1 MLTNG
6 YRGGEHTVCIR
17 TDTSLMDFK
26 RLRRKSKE
34 QMQEF
39 TVPRAA
45 TKIRVI
51 QQSDGVRRFCFHH

>member
-17 TDTSLMDFK
+17 TDASLMDSK

-34 QMQEF
+34 QMQF

-51 QQSDGVRRFCFHH
+51 QQSDGVRKFLFHH